1 MDRGLTCR
9 GLVNGRLAGRTTSEP
24 DFGGR
29 RETLALL
36 TFSLHRTSRLE
47 LLGARAR
54 KNSLDHEHY
63 SLLQHTRVFDP
74 ASRPKLDLFNFC
86 KLHCNL

>member
-54 KNSLDHEHY
+54 ENPLIMNITDCY
-63 SLLQHTRVFDP
+63 SIQEYLTLQVVL
-74 ASRPKLDLFNFC
+74 S
-86 KLHCNL
+86 